1 MTKKVQNDE
10 KDTKLL
16 LMKRILFYKELSFD
30 NENQCDVIELY
41 PDPPARLSEE
51 ELLFSKQKLQKL
63 KIFARLEIVSLQK
76 RHY

>member
-1 MTKKVQNDE
+1 MRNPME
-10 KDTKLL
+10 LL
-16 LMKRILFYKELSFD
+16 TTLTFEFHSYFFNFMR
-30 NENQCDVIELY
+30 IELV

>member
-1 MTKKVQNDE
+1 MSRKTF
-10 KDTKLL
+10 
-16 LMKRILFYKELSFD
+16 ILPGLESTVGRLKSDGCGYG
-30 NENQCDVIELY
+30 IELY